1 LPKGSPPPNLS
12 VTSVSASQLEF
23 LEGHLKKNY
32 KGKKKEN
39 QLLLQRAWDS
49 LTLNRDRTMQVVDQ
63 VHLVASSDADRDFV
77 KKQRES
83 IVATMAVV
91 NQAKIKSLKD
101 SLAVIDAAN
110 KAVALHDQESM
121 KFLLG
126 AGMAGRDLDHE
137 EQIVRAK
144 ALARVEWTSIMAQF
158 DAKLKV
164 VKDKLEAET
173 GVPNMSLG
181 ISAEFNANMKVF
193 LSMIDGVPQRGSL
206 ANADVAQKAL
216 DAIIAKMRELLSGD
230 PAQTVA
236 GGFEAQINA
245 VDDSDLLAFFAE
257 STQRKTTFNG
267 QMVSLKGQLD
277 ILDRWDT
284 PTYPAFAA
292 KSAEMT
298 KIAEGVFKPF
308 KQLVDGETDALGETE
323 QNLIIDARREIISA
337 QRAVAS
343 ARNAFEEPKEEL
355 EAQFKLLEARMVAV
369 RKTVDKAQ
377 RAPIEA
383 YLAAL
388 GNAITGLGGCNVDA
402 LKPAQTMMIE
412 ATKLV
417 ESAEDIQNINKA
429 IKDVLVEAAKVAVQF
444 KDKVNPLA
452 DESADVIA
460 EIQELN
466 KTYKTISISDAQ
478 KQAQALKDRADTE
491 KTRNDLLI
499 MRRSEVAARI
509 ENTEKMLS
517 QFNEK
522 FREMLAHAG
531 KPEQDYK
538 GSFRTELD
546 TCISWNATKTNP
558 DFYSPIMSKLATLSG
573 EIIAKMAEV
582 REFIAIDFAEQAN
595 AVALAGTKYGS
606 DKLALE
612 TKLDA
617 ETDPQ
622 KQRALIT
629 ELADLKDAF
638 EADNAGMGVLRE
650 FEKEMG
656 DAEAKVRLAETAKE
670 NYLAAAK
677 VFLSAIGTEIK
688 DKALVLYAYRDEVQP
703 QIDRIQ
709 TTYDSVKADKPGADG
724 AIGSSEL
731 KFVEKFL
738 DGVRARGLKTDKDDL
753 GNIGVEWSAEV
764 TKLSDAAKALNEAI
778 IAFENMHVD
787 QDHSTSD
794 KVDSILTALISRVDT
809 REFANAGKQM
819 ASAADRQAIKA
830 ARELAL
836 SEVRRCRA
844 VMLDDKVFQK
854 CVMNPFKV
862 VLGSTAANRLDGIE
876 LNVLRGV

>member
-1 LPKGSPPPNLS
+1 MPKGSPPPNLS

-23 LEGHLKKNY
+23 LEGHLSKNY
-32 KGKKKEN
+32 KGKQKEN
-39 QLLLQRAWDS
+39 QVLLQRAWDR
-49 LTLNRDRTMQVVDQ
+49 LTTNRDSSLQIVDQ
-63 VHLVASSDADRDFV
+63 VDLVASSDADRAFV
-77 KKQRES
+77 TKQRAS

-101 SLAVIDAAN
+101 SLAVIDAAD
-110 KAVALHDQESM
+110 KAVAAHSQESM

-137 EQIVRAK
+137 EQIARAK
-144 ALARVEWTSIMAQF
+144 ALAMAEWTSITTQF

-164 VKDKLEAET
+164 VKDKLEADT

-181 ISAEFNANMKVF
+181 ISADFNAKMKVF
-193 LSMIDGVPQRGSL
+193 QSMIHGVPQRGSL
-206 ANADVAQKAL
+206 ADPDVAQTAL

-236 GGFEAQINA
+236 GGFEAQIDA
-245 VDDSDLLAFFAE
+245 VDGSDLLAFFAE
-257 STQRKTTFNG
+257 STQRRTTFDG

-277 ILDRWDT
+277 ILNRWDT

-308 KQLVDGETDALGETE
+308 KELVDGETDALGETE
-323 QNLIIDARREIISA
+323 QNLIIDARREIIAA

-355 EAQFKLLEARMVAV
+355 EAQFKALEARMVAV

-452 DESADVIA
+452 NESADLIA

-478 KQAQALKDRADTE
+478 KQAQALKDRADAE
-491 KTRNDLLI
+491 KARNDLLI
-499 MRRSEVAARI
+499 TRRSEVAARI
-509 ENTEKMLS
+509 ENTEKMLV

-538 GSFRTELD
+538 GSFRIELD

-558 DFYSPIMSKLATLSG
+558 DFYSTIMTKLATLSG

-582 REFIAIDFAEQAN
+582 RAFIAIDFAEQTN
-595 AVALAGTKYGS
+595 AVQVAATKYGS

-612 TKLDA
+612 TKLAA
-617 ETDPQ
+617 ENDPQ

-629 ELADLKDAF
+629 ALADLKDAF
-638 EADNAGMGVLRE
+638 HADHAGMGVLNE
-650 FEKEMG
+650 FETEMAA
-656 DAEAKVRLAETAKE
+656 AEAEVQLAQNMKDL
-670 NYLAAAK
+670 YLVAAK
-677 VFLSAIGTEIK
+677 KFLGEIDTEVKNK
-688 DKALVLYAYRDEVQP
+688 DLALYAYRDEVKP
-703 QIDRIQ
+703 QIERIQ
-709 TTYDSVKADKPGADG
+709 TTYDAVKADKPGADG
-724 AIGSSEL
+724 TIASSEL

-738 DGVRARGLKTDKDDL
+738 DGVRARGLKTDMDDL

-778 IAFENMHVD
+778 IAFENMHAN
-787 QDHSTSD
+787 QDHATSS
-794 KVDSILTALISRVDT
+794 KVDKILKELISRVDT

-819 ASAADRQAIKA
+819 ASALDRQAIKA

-854 CVMNPFKV
+854 CVMNPFQV

>member
-1 LPKGSPPPNLS
+1 MPKGSPPPNLS
-12 VTSVSASQLEF
+12 VTSVNASQLEF
-23 LEGHLKKNY
+23 LEGILKKNY
-32 KGKKKEN
+32 KGKKKQN
-39 QLLLQRAWDS
+39 QDRLQVAWDR
-49 LTLNRDRTMQVVDQ
+49 LITNRDNSLQIVDQ
-63 VHLVASSDADRDFV
+63 VDRVASSDADREFV
-77 KKQRES
+77 AMQRAS

-91 NQAKIKSLKD
+91 NQAKIKSLKE
-101 SLAVIDAAN
+101 SLAVIDTAD
-110 KAVALHDQESM
+110 KAVAAHNQESL
-121 KFLLG
+121 KYLLDTRL
-126 AGMAGRDLDHE
+126 ANRDLDHE
-137 EQIVRAK
+137 DEIVRAK
-144 ALARVEWTSIMAQF
+144 ALAMVEWTSITTQF

-173 GVPNMSLG
+173 GVPDMSLG
-181 ISAEFNANMKVF
+181 LSADFNANMKVF
-193 LSMIDGVPQRGSL
+193 RSMIEGVPQRGSL
-206 ANADVAQKAL
+206 ANADVAKKAL
-216 DAIIAKMRELLSGD
+216 DGIIAKMRALLSGD
-230 PAQTVA
+230 PAETVA
-236 GGFEAQINA
+236 GGFEAQIDA
-245 VDDSDLLAFFAE
+245 VEGSDLLAFFTE
-257 STQRKTTFNG
+257 STQRKTTFDG
-267 QMVSLKGQLD
+267 QMVSLKGQLE

-284 PTYPAFAA
+284 PTYPAFSTKA
-292 KSAEMT
+292 AEMT

-337 QRAVAS
+337 QRAVAA

-355 EAQFKLLEARMVAV
+355 EAQFKALEARMDAV
-369 RKTVDKAQ
+369 RKTVDQAQ

-402 LKPAQTMMIE
+402 LKPAQSMMIE

-417 ESAEDIQNINKA
+417 EAAEDIQNINKA
-429 IKDVLVEAAKVAVQF
+429 IKDVLVEAAKVAVEF
-444 KDKVNPLA
+444 KDKANPLA
-452 DESADVIA
+452 AESADLIV

-466 KTYKTISISDAQ
+466 KTYKTLAISDAQ
-478 KQAQALKDRADTE
+478 KQAQALKERADAE
-491 KTRNDLLI
+491 KARNDVLI

-509 ENTEKMLS
+509 ENTEKMLV

-546 TCISWNATKTNP
+546 TCISWNATRTNP
-558 DFYSPIMSKLATLSG
+558 EFYDTILAKLASLSG
-573 EIIAKMAEV
+573 AIIAKTAEV
-582 REFIAIDFAEQAN
+582 RDFIAIDFAEQAN
-595 AVALAGTKYGS
+595 AVQVAALKYGS

-612 TKLDA
+612 TKLA
-617 ETDPQ
+617 SEVDPQ
-622 KQRALIT
+622 KQRALIA

-638 EADNAGMGVLRE
+638 DADHAGLGVLVE
-650 FEKEMG
+650 FEKEMAAAQAEVNLAEIKKTLYL
-656 DAEAKVRLAETAKE
+656 DEAKE
-670 NYLAAAK
+670 
-677 VFLSAIGTEIK
+677 FLSAIGTEVK

-703 QIDRIQ
+703 QIDRIK
-709 TTYDSVKADKPGADG
+709 TTYDAVKADKPGADG
-724 AIGSSEL
+724 TIASSEL
-731 KFVEKFL
+731 KFVKKFL
-738 DGVRARGLKTDKDDL
+738 DGVRARGQKTDKEDL
-753 GNIGVEWSAEV
+753 GKIGVEWSAEV
-764 TKLSDAAKALNEAI
+764 TKLSDAAKALNAAI
-778 IAFENMHVD
+778 VTFENMHAD
-787 QDHSTSD
+787 QDHTTSD
-794 KVDSILTALISRVDT
+794 KVDAILKELISRVDT
-809 REFANAGKQM
+809 REFANAGSQM